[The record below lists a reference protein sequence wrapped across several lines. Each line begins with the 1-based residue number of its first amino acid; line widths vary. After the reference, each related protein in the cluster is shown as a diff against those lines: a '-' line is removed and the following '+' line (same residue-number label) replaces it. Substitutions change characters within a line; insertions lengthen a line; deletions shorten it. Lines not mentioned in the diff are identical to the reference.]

1 MYSTINV
8 HSLLFHFR
16 SPAPKRIR
24 TSEAGPNSNNNNNN
38 SVWLHSS
45 TFAMDNHKP
54 NPSNIMAP
62 VLKVTERSFWL
73 ANDSQKI
80 MMKQEEAVYRA
91 PVNERG
97 KVKKKPNY

>member
-1 MYSTINV
+1 
-8 HSLLFHFR
+8 
-16 SPAPKRIR
+16 
-24 TSEAGPNSNNNNNN
+24 
-38 SVWLHSS
+38 
-45 TFAMDNHKP
+45 MDNHKP

-97 KVKKKPNY
+97 KVKKNLNY